1 MMQRRCLFEIYANVL
16 TAVSSGFSKPTR
28 IMYRANLSWLPLQRH
43 LHLLV
48 RGGFLKETQLKS
60 RKIYDITDRGR
71 RFLHYYNLAKN
82 ELTQGNIGLPKYVD
96 EEQVKEL
103 VPPRKSATS

>member
-1 MMQRRCLFEIYANVL
+1 MPRRSLLEIYANIL
-16 TAVSSGFSKPTR
+16 ESVSDGISKPTR

-48 RGGFLKETQLKS
+48 EKGFLGETKFKS
-60 RKIYDITDRGR
+60 RNIYNITDRGR
-71 RFLHYYNLAKN
+71 RFLHYLDLVKN
-82 ELTQGNIGLPKYVD
+82 ELAQGDIDLPEDVD

-103 VPPRKSATS
+103 VRPR